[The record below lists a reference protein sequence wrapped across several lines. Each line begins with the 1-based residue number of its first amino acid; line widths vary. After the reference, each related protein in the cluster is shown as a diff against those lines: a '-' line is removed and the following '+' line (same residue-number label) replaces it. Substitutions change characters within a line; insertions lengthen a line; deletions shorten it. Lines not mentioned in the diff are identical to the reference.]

1 MASVKFALLNPK
13 SGGFSFDSYND
24 EDYNEIFYQTG
35 VDRKSGAPIKKRI
48 SFKNRVEAFPEGKKV
63 SSSFSPKDE
72 NGKVISQ
79 MTLVDFIRNSPFCQA
94 ADEDRKPIH
103 RIKELDSKKAAQ
115 INNSREKDVFRAK
128 SVVFNADDTVLANLA
143 ALFGY
148 LGKDNEIQLDTCLK
162 ACETK
167 PERVIEAAENDST
180 EYRAIVNKALELGL
194 FVKRGTLIEYKPTKA
209 AKVLT
214 IGLDED
220 EAVSKLMKDK
230 PLYTS
235 LVKRMK
241 DM

>member
-24 EDYNEIFYQTG
+24 EDYNEVIYQTG
-35 VDRKSGAPIKKRI
+35 VDKQGNPIKKRI
-48 SFKNRVEAFPEGKKV
+48 QFKNRVEAFPEGMKV
-63 SSSFSPKDE
+63 SAAHSPKDE

-79 MTLVDFIRNSPFCQA
+79 MTLVDFIRNSPFCQQ
-94 ADEDRKPIH
+94 ADEERKPIH

-115 INNSREKDVFRAK
+115 ISNSKEKDVFRAK
-128 SVVFNADDTVLANLA
+128 SVVFNADDTVLANLS

-148 LGKDNEIQLDTCLK
+148 LGKDKEIQLNTCLR
-162 ACETK
+162 ACENEPQK
-167 PERVIEAAENDST
+167 VIDAAENDST
-180 EYRAIVNKALELGL
+180 EYRAVVKEALEKGL
-194 FVKRGTLIEYKPTKA
+194 FVKRGELIEYKPTKA

-230 PLYTS
+230 PLYNS
-235 LVKRMK
+235 LLKRIK
-241 DM
+241 G